1 MMPNF
6 YCFLA
11 KLYQT
16 INWEKD
22 INHFLN
28 GIYLMRHRLV
38 SLINQK

>member
-1 MMPNF
+1 MMRIF
-6 YCFLA
+6 IVFS

-22 INHFLN
+22 INHFLTVN
-28 GIYLMRHRLV
+28 YLMRHRLV